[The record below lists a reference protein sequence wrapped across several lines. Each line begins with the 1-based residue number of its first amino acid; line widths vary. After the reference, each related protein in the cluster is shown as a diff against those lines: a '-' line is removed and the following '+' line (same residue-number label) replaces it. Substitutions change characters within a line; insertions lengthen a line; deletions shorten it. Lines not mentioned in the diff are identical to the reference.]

1 MPKFKAKTTVKKRV
15 SKITKNGILLRNKI
29 SARHLVR
36 RKSKRAKQ
44 NRMSKQ
50 SIKSNDIK
58 KFKQLLGL

>member
-1 MPKFKAKTTVKKRV
+1 MPKFKAKTTVKKRI
-15 SKITKNGILLRNKI
+15 SKITKSGILLRNKI

-50 SIKSNDIK
+50 SIKTNDIK
-58 KFKQLLGL
+58 KIKQLLGL